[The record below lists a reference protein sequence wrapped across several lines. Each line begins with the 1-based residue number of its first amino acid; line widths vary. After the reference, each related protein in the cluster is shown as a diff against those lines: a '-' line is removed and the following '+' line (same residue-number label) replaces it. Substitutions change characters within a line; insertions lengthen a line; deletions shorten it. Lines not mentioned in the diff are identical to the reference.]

1 MKYLLK
7 VSSKIISHKR
17 QEFMQALETMV
28 AVPPTEKGCMDRVM
42 FQDLHNLNHICCLET
57 WSTERALS
65 TYMQS
70 DKFQA
75 FLGSMTV
82 LGDIVEYKVITVSK
96 IEKSTAL

>member
-7 VSSKIISHKR
+7 VSSNIKSHKR
-17 QEFMQALETMV
+17 QEFLQALETMV
-28 AVPPTEKGCMDRVM
+28 AIPPAEKGCMDRVI
-42 FQDLHNLNHICCLET
+42 FQDLHDLNHYCCLET
-57 WSTERALS
+57 WSTKLALN

-82 LGDIVEYKVITVSK
+82 LGDIVEYNVITVK
-96 IEKSTAL
+96 EIEKSIAL